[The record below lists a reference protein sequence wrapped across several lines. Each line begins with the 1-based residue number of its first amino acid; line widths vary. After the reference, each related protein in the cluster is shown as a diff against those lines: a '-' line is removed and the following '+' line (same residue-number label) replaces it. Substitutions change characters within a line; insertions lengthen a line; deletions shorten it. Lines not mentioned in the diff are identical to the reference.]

1 MNIALIFAG
10 GCGHRMNSKSLPK
23 QFLTVNG
30 KPIIIHTLEV
40 FDRHPQIDA
49 IIVSCVAEYIT
60 WLEEALVRFQ
70 IHKVKAVTAGG
81 KTGQLSI
88 KNGLEKACE
97 LFPADSVV
105 LIHDGVRPLIDLGT
119 ITNNIASVLEHGS
132 AVTVTPA
139 SETVGILGSH
149 GDLGDIIKRQQ
160 VVICRA
166 PQSFRLG
173 EVLASHRR
181 ALADGLTDI
190 TDTASLMRIYGKKLA
205 TITGPVDNIKIT
217 TQRDFYTLKTLFDL
231 REFRQL
237 LETKAR
243 E

>member
-10 GCGHRMNSKSLPK
+10 GCGHRMNSKTLPK

-40 FDRHPQIDA
+40 FDCHPRIDA
-49 IIVSCVAEYIT
+49 IVVSCVADYVD
-60 WLEEALVRFQ
+60 WLSKALKRFQ
-70 IHKVKAVTAGG
+70 IRKVKAVVLGG

-88 KNGLEKACE
+88 KNGLERASE
-97 LFPADSVV
+97 LFPSDSVI
-105 LIHDGVRPLIDLGT
+105 LIHDGVRPLIDAKT
-119 ITNNIASVLEHGS
+119 IDKNIDSVLKNGS

-139 SETVGILGSH
+139 SETVGILGDDGTLS
-149 GDLGDIIKRQQ
+149 DIVKRQN

-166 PQSFRLG
+166 PQSFILG
-173 EVLASHRR
+173 EVLEAHRK
-181 ALADGLTDI
+181 ALSDGLMDI
-190 TDTASLMRIYGKKLA
+190 TDTASLMRTYGKAL
-205 TITGPVDNIKIT
+205 TTVEGSIDNIKIT

-237 LETKAR
+237 LEKDCA
-243 E
+243 